1 MSLSISEIKLNIV
14 QFKRVNT
21 KWYRNEI
28 LETQLSISSEKLT
41 VAKKNS
47 PFHKNSNLFR
57 CSILF
62 ELSSTYLRILLSL
75 YQFFHTS
82 DSKLLALPWILTH

>member
-1 MSLSISEIKLNIV
+1 MSLSTSEINLNIV

-28 LETQLSISSEKLT
+28 LESQFSITSKKLT

-47 PFHKNSNLFR
+47 PFHKNNPILFR

-62 ELSSTYLRILLSL
+62 EFSSTYLRILLSL

-82 DSKLLALPWILTH
+82 DNILLTLPF